1 MEGKHNIENKKGGKK
16 VLTILII
23 LVILCFV
30 TAAILFGV
38 YNSNLKAVTTEDNII
53 NIEVKTGATLSGI
66 STLLENQGVIKSA
79 TVMKIYCKLN
89 NVSNLQAGIYEL
101 NSAEDMPTVVSR
113 IANGEITSNEIKL
126 TFIEGKTIKDF
137 AKVIVEKTNNTED
150 DVFELLENEEY
161 IDSLIDKY
169 WFITEEVKDED
180 IYYPLEGYLLP
191 DTYIFENKDVSVKT
205 IFNVIL
211 NFTDKFLTEYKDAFA
226 NNSMSVHQLL
236 TMASLAELE
245 GKSLEDRKEIVGVFY
260 NRIVER
266 MSLGS
271 DVTTYYA
278 FKVDMGDRDL
288 TVKELNTDNPYNTRG
303 PNMAGKIPV
312 GPVCNPSKE
321 AIDATLNY
329 TPTDAFYF
337 VADKNGDVYF
347 TKNNNEHVRMIQKLK
362 REGKWFTY
370 N

>member
-1 MEGKHNIENKKGGKK
+1 MKKLIIGI
-16 VLTILII
+16 VAII
-23 LVILCFV
+23 LVIIIGIF
-30 TAAILFGV
+30 AW
-38 YNSNLKAVTTEDNII
+38 YNSSLKPVSKLPVEENELIRVE
-53 NIEVKTGATLSGI
+53 IEKGLGTNQIAKV
-66 STLLENQGVIKSA
+66 LEKNNVIKSA
-79 TVMKIYCKLN
+79 TAMKIYTSLN
-89 NVSNLQAGIYEL
+89 DVTGLQAGIYDFNNSEDLETIL
-101 NSAEDMPTVVSR
+101 NR
-113 IANGEITSNEIKL
+113 IVNGEVAIDEVKI
-126 TFIEGKTIKDF
+126 TFIEGKNIRWIAKTI
-137 AKVIVEKTNNTED
+137 AKNTNNTEQ
-150 DVFELLENEEY
+150 DVFNLLEDEAY
-161 IDSLIDKY
+161 IDELINKY
-169 WFITEEVKDED
+169 WFLTDEIKDD
-180 IYYPLEGYLLP
+180 RIYYPLEGYLLP

-211 NFTDKFLTEYKDAFA
+211 NFTDKYLTKYKDAFA
-226 NNSMSVHQLL
+226 NNSMSIHQLL
-236 TMASLAELE
+236 TMASLCELE
-245 GKSLEDRKEIVGVFY
+245 GKSLEDRKEIIGVFY
-260 NRIVER
+260 NRIVEK

-288 TVKELNTDNPYNTRG
+288 TVKELNSENPYNTRG

-312 GPVCNPSKE
+312 GPICNPSKE

-347 TKNNNEHVRMIQKLK
+347 TKNNNEHVKMIQKLK

>member
-1 MEGKHNIENKKGGKK
+1 MKKIIIGAIA
-16 VLTILII
+16 TI
-23 LVILCFV
+23 LVIIIGVFAWYNGSLKPV
-30 TAAILFGV
+30 SKVAIEENELIRV
-38 YNSNLKAVTTEDNII
+38 E
-53 NIEVKTGATLSGI
+53 IEKGLGTNQIAKV
-66 STLLENQGVIKSA
+66 LEKNDVIKSA
-79 TVMKIYCKLN
+79 TAMKIFVALN
-89 NVSNLQAGIYEL
+89 DIKGLQAGVYDL
-101 NSAEDMPTVVSR
+101 NNSEDLETILTR
-113 IANGEITSNEIKL
+113 IVNGEVASDEVKI
-126 TFIEGKTIKDF
+126 TFIEGKNIRWIAKTI
-137 AKVIVEKTNNTED
+137 AKHTNNSEA
-150 DVFELLENEEY
+150 DVFNLLENEEY
-161 IDSLIDKY
+161 IDELINKY
-169 WFITEEVKDED
+169 WFLTDEIKDD
-180 IYYPLEGYLLP
+180 RIYYPLEGYLLP

-211 NFTDKFLTEYKDAFA
+211 NFTDKFLAEYKDAFA

-245 GKSLEDRKEIVGVFY
+245 GKSLEDRKEIIGVFY

-312 GPVCNPSKE
+312 GPICNPSKE

>member
-1 MEGKHNIENKKGGKK
+1 MKKIIIGA
-16 VLTILII
+16 IAAI
-23 LVILCFV
+23 LVIIIGVFAWYNGSLKPV
-30 TAAILFGV
+30 SKVAIEENELIRV
-38 YNSNLKAVTTEDNII
+38 E
-53 NIEVKTGATLSGI
+53 IEKGLGTNQIAKV
-66 STLLENQGVIKSA
+66 LEKNDVIKSA
-79 TVMKIYCKLN
+79 TAMKIFVALN
-89 NVSNLQAGIYEL
+89 DIKGLQAGVYDL
-101 NSAEDMPTVVSR
+101 NNSEDLETILTR
-113 IANGEITSNEIKL
+113 IVNGEVASDEVKI
-126 TFIEGKTIKDF
+126 TFIEGKNIRWIAKTI
-137 AKVIVEKTNNTED
+137 AKHTNNSEA
-150 DVFELLENEEY
+150 DVFNLLEDEEY
-161 IDSLIDKY
+161 IDELINKY
-169 WFITEEVKDED
+169 WFLTDEIKDD
-180 IYYPLEGYLLP
+180 RIYYPIEGYLLP

-211 NFTDKFLTEYKDAFA
+211 NFTDKFLSEYKDAFA

-312 GPVCNPSKE
+312 GPICNPSKE

>member
-1 MEGKHNIENKKGGKK
+1 MKKLIIGI
-16 VLTILII
+16 VAII
-23 LVILCFV
+23 LVI
-30 TAAILFGV
+30 IIGV
-38 YNSNLKAVTTEDNII
+38 FAWYNGSLKPVSKLPVEENELIRVE
-53 NIEVKTGATLSGI
+53 IEKGLGTNQIAKV
-66 STLLENQGVIKSA
+66 LEKNNVIKSA
-79 TVMKIYCKLN
+79 TAMKIYTSLN
-89 NVSNLQAGIYEL
+89 DVTGLQAGIYDFNNSEDLETIL
-101 NSAEDMPTVVSR
+101 NR
-113 IANGEITSNEIKL
+113 IVNGEVAIDEVKI
-126 TFIEGKTIKDF
+126 TFIEGKNIRWIAKTI
-137 AKVIVEKTNNTED
+137 AKYTNNTEQ
-150 DVFELLENEEY
+150 DVFNLLEDEAY
-161 IDSLIDKY
+161 IDELINKY
-169 WFITEEVKDED
+169 WFLTDELKDD
-180 IYYPLEGYLLP
+180 RIYYPLEGYLLP

-211 NFTDKFLTEYKDAFA
+211 NFTDKYLTKYKDAFA
-226 NNSMSVHQLL
+226 NNSMSIHQLL
-236 TMASLAELE
+236 TMASLCELE
-245 GKSLEDRKEIVGVFY
+245 GKSLEDRKEIIGVFY
-260 NRIVER
+260 NRIVEK

-288 TVKELNTDNPYNTRG
+288 TVKELNSENPYNTRG

-312 GPVCNPSKE
+312 GPICNPSKE

-347 TKNNNEHVRMIQKLK
+347 TKNNNEHVKMIQKLK